1 MMRKGRSWTELMWK
15 GVQGSYALL
24 QIVSFSAAARQR
36 SRSTLHL
43 SNLKTNKSTLFNEG
57 DTQQSSTDISPWPP
71 NSRSNWNLEMLVF
84 KEGGKPENPEKN
96 PRSKGENQQQTQPTY
111 DARSGN
117 RTRDTLGSL
126 SNDDGDPEN
135 DASE

>member
-57 DTQQSSTDISPWPP
+57 DTQQSSTDKPVAPEFPIE
-71 NSRSNWNLEMLVF
+71 LEFRNVGF
-84 KEGGKPENPEKN
+84 
-96 PRSKGENQQQTQPTY
+96 
-111 DARSGN
+111 
-117 RTRDTLGSL
+117 
-126 SNDDGDPEN
+126 
-135 DASE
+135 